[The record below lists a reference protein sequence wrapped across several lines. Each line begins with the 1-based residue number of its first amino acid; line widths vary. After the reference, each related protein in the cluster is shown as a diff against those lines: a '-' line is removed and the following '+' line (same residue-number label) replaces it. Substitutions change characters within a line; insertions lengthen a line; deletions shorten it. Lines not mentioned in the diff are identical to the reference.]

1 MKTFLRKYAVR
12 IAITAMFVANG
23 WMLRHALVPD
33 MHFGQ
38 HLLACIPIIIVTQIV
53 WAILAGIHRL
63 LDRVF
68 PFTKSDAG
76 RIFLQII
83 VGTVA
88 ISIIRDL
95 IVYDVLKRI
104 FKVEIDQLT
113 YASIYTINNFA
124 AITINL
130 ALIGQYYTNRWREG
144 IVKEERLVREK
155 MQLQFLHLKNQ
166 VDPHFLFNAFTSL
179 DSLVHSNPDLASQF
193 IRHLSKVYRYALQ
206 NRDKDMVSLQTE
218 MEMLHHYIAL
228 QKIRFGTALV
238 VDIELDASLMD
249 RRIAA
254 VTLQMLMDNAIK
266 HNEIHADHPLRIRIY
281 EHEDYIIVSNNKQI
295 RKQLAASDKQGLEQ
309 LKQLYSFLSAR
320 KVRVEDGV
328 AEFTVALPLS

>member
-1 MKTFLRKYAVR
+1 MKAFLRKYAVR
-12 IAITAMFVANG
+12 IAVTFMFVVIAWTIRQG
-23 WMLRHALVPD
+23 IVPD
-33 MHFGQ
+33 MTIGR
-38 HLLACIPIIIVTQIV
+38 HLLTSIPVIIVTQFV
-53 WAILAGIHRL
+53 WTVLSGVHKL
-63 LDRVF
+63 LDKVF

-76 RIFLQII
+76 RIFLQIVLGTILIYVIRSI
-83 VGTVA
+83 VF
-88 ISIIRDL
+88 SIIQSN
-95 IVYDVLKRI
+95 
-104 FKVEIDQLT
+104 FKIEIDQLT
-113 YASIYTINNFA
+113 SAMIATINNFVS
-124 AITINL
+124 ITINL

-144 IVKEERLVREK
+144 ILKEERLVREK

-218 MEMLHHYIAL
+218 LEMLHHYIAL

-281 EHEDYIIVSNNKQI
+281 EQDDYIIVSNNKQI

-309 LKQLYSFLSAR
+309 LKQLYTFLSAR
-320 KVRVEDGV
+320 QVRVEDGV

>member
-1 MKTFLRKYAVR
+1 MKAFLRKYAVR
-12 IAITAMFVANG
+12 IAVTFMFIVIAWTIRQG
-23 WMLRHALVPD
+23 IVPD
-33 MHFGQ
+33 MTIGR
-38 HLLACIPIIIVTQIV
+38 HLLTSIPVIIVTQFIWTV
-53 WAILAGIHRL
+53 LSGVHKL
-63 LDRVF
+63 LDKVF

-76 RIFLQII
+76 RIFLQIVLGTILIYVIRSI
-83 VGTVA
+83 VFSV
-88 ISIIRDL
+88 IQSC
-95 IVYDVLKRI
+95 
-104 FKVEIDQLT
+104 FKIEIDQLT
-113 YASIYTINNFA
+113 SAMIATVNNFVS
-124 AITINL
+124 ITINL
-130 ALIGQYYTNRWREG
+130 ALIGQYYTKRWQEG

-281 EHEDYIIVSNNKQI
+281 EHEDYIIVSNNKQV

-320 KVRVEDGV
+320 PVRVEDGV